1 MFITNQNGLATGKT
15 NVKDFRNKVETIV
28 QTLGVPLQLFAATA
42 KHCVFRK
49 PRPGFWEY
57 LERYKNGD
65 ITIDQSNSFYC
76 GDAAG
81 RVRAKGKK
89 DFSCSDRLF
98 ALNIGTKFYVP
109 EELFL
114 KRKCAEDISM
124 PDFNP
129 KKLMENPPQPLEP
142 ANSQLNIPNQEVIVM
157 VGVQVSEKSHFAE
170 KCFGKAG
177 YVIVSNDR

>member
-15 NVKDFRNKVETIV
+15 KVEDFRGKVEKIV

-57 LERYKNGD
+57 LEKYKNGN
-65 ITIDQSNSFYC
+65 IKIDQSNSFYC

-81 RVRAKGKK
+81 RVRGKGKK

-98 ALNIGTKFYVP
+98 ALNVGVKFYVP

-114 KRKCAEDISM
+114 NRKCTEEIVM

-129 KKLMENPPQPLEP
+129 KSLMKKVPEVTHYKLNNLL
-142 ANSQLNIPNQEVIVM
+142 SFNIDKRM
-157 VGVQVSEKSHFAE
+157 
-170 KCFGKAG
+170 
-177 YVIVSNDR
+177 

>member
-1 MFITNQNGLATGKT
+1 M
-15 NVKDFRNKVETIV
+15 
-28 QTLGVPLQLFAATA
+28 
-42 KHCVFRK
+42 FRK
-49 PRPGFWEY
+49 PRPGFWEF
-57 LERYKNGD
+57 LEKYQNSD
-65 ITIDQSNSFYC
+65 ISIDQSKSFYC

-114 KRKCAEDISM
+114 KRKCAEDICM

-157 VGVQVSEKSHFAE
+157 VGVQGSGKSHFAE

-177 YVIVSNDR
+177 YVIVSNDKTGGKEKSLNLMKKSLGKLCTFFYILQSNYLQFFCLIF